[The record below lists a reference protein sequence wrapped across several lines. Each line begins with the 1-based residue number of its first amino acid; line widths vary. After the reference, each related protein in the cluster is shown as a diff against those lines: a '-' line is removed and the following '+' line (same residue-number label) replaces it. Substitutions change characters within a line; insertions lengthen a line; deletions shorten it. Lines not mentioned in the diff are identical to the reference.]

1 MESQVSIGL
10 KLMVLFVVLSEQTVL
25 FIIPNIIVYL
35 VEFLLTD
42 SEGNKPNSSTVA
54 YTIALI
60 EGLNRTGII
69 IGAFFWGY
77 ISDKIGRKNSLI
89 FTIIG
94 FSITSIGFGLSHS
107 IHFAIFWRVCSG
119 LFSGSI
125 NILKATISDLS
136 TDKNI
141 SVLYSFF
148 SAGFGVSSILGP
160 ILAGLLSRPYESFP
174 SIFKAD
180 FFHRYPYFMPFFVK

>member
-1 MESQVSIGL
+1 MDSKVSPGL
-10 KLMVLFVVLSEQTVL
+10 KLMVVFVVLSEQTVL
-25 FIIPNIIVYL
+25 FILPTIIVYM

-42 SEGNKPNSSTVA
+42 SKGNKPDPSTIA

-77 ISDKIGRKNSLI
+77 ISDIIGRKNSLTC
-89 FTIIG
+89 TIIG
-94 FSITSIGFGLSHS
+94 FSLTSIGFGLSTN
-107 IHFAIFWRVCSG
+107 IYTATFWRICSG

-136 TDKNI
+136 TDQNI

-148 SAGFGVSSILGP
+148 STGFGISSILGP
-160 ILAGLLSRPYESFP
+160 VLAGFFSRPYEAFP
-174 SIFKAD
+174 SVFD
-180 FFHRYPYFMPFFVK
+180 NEFFHRYPYFLPFAIK